1 MNFEKCPVCSMPSSI
16 QRYPREGYFAFT
28 CTRCGSFR
36 VSNEADQ
43 VLKESSRDDSQVA
56 LISGY
61 IANTPGVFITEADV
75 SRILNREKYGVA
87 TMAAYLLVAM
97 GKMFPNPGE
106 NFQNPA
112 YSVQSAQKKCANSQN
127 SVYPAGLFTDQEQT
141 DLLLFGKSAARSPYE
156 LQWLI
161 EEVLG
166 AQGYLKKGQ
175 AAGFLE
181 ISPKGWGE
189 IDRLLSLSRQS
200 NSGFVAMSF
209 HSDFVAFYEQGLAPG
224 IESAGYDPI
233 RIDRVEH
240 LNRIDDEILVNIKK
254 SKFLVADFS
263 MNRGGIYFEAGYALG
278 LNIPVIWTVREDKL
292 DEIHFDNRQYNFL
305 TWQNDNLKDFQMRLA
320 FRIEA
325 AVGKGSNN

>member
-1 MNFEKCPVCSMPSSI
+1 MPASI
-16 QRYPREGYFAFT
+16 ERYPREGYYAFT
-28 CTRCGSFR
+28 CARCGSFR

-43 VLKESSRDDSQVA
+43 VLKETSMDDSQVA

-61 IANTPGVFITEADV
+61 IANTQGVFITEADV
-75 SRILNREKYGVA
+75 TRILNREKYGVA
-87 TMAAYLLVAM
+87 TMATRLLLAM
-97 GKMFPNPGE
+97 GRMFPNPGQ
-106 NFQNPA
+106 NFQSPE
-112 YSVQSAQKKCANSQN
+112 YSLQSAQKKCASSQD

-141 DLLLFGKSAARSPYE
+141 DLSLFGKSATRSPYE

-161 EEVLG
+161 GEVLV

-181 ISPKGWGE
+181 ISPKGWVE
-189 IDRLLSLSRQS
+189 IDRLLSQSRQS

-224 IESAGYDPI
+224 IQAAGYDAV

-240 LNRIDDEILVNIKK
+240 LNRIDDEILVNIKN

-278 LNIPVIWTVREDKL
+278 LNIPVVWTVRADKL

-305 TWQNDNLKDFQMRLA
+305 TWSNDDLADFRMRLA

-325 AVGKGSNN
+325 AVGKGGNT